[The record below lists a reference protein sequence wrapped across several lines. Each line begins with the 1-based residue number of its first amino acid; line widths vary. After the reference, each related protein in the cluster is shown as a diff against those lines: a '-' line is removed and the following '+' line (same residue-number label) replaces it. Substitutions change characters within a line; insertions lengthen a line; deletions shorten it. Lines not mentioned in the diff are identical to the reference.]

1 MLLRSVYSL
10 ILLYIK
16 RYTHTHSY
24 IKSLQEILP
33 YDFYCILYICLSSA
47 RKQIL
52 SHNSQKLHTFLKT
65 WQLHM
70 TLLKTQDGGVL
81 TTRNTLMNYLHHPL
95 THITLQVLCTAIQNY
110 LSPQKHHY
118 FIYYLLKS
126 LRIFKFGYPASNIV
140 ITSSPSSRTLILCV
154 TPFSSQSLKTYGN
167 PITI

>member
-1 MLLRSVYSL
+1 
-10 ILLYIK
+10 
-16 RYTHTHSY
+16 
-24 IKSLQEILP
+24 
-33 YDFYCILYICLSSA
+33 
-47 RKQIL
+47 
-52 SHNSQKLHTFLKT
+52 
-65 WQLHM
+65 M

-167 PITI
+167 PITIQDSSVYSMKNTTNGYIDVLSLRTLAYGCATNTRQIHQHKSPGKPLILVQFLRILKLVECPVEG